1 MNINNMESTTLNNI
15 KGNKS
20 SPCVTVIIP
29 THKTSPERTIDPI
42 EVNKT
47 IKQVKDNLLLKYGKK
62 KGAELAGKLEEFE
75 KSIDYTHKAEGLG
88 LFVSAEISEIVQ
100 FPFPVIEKTIVGD
113 KFETR
118 DLVYLSAYLEDYLLL
133 SISMDE
139 TKLYR
144 GSGTELKDIR
154 NNDFPRKYIDDYEYE
169 KPSLGS
175 SYSPSLK
182 STEKDKSIITKE
194 RFERFL
200 HETDKLLSPYL
211 NNNHI
216 PLIIAGV
223 KQELG
228 YFQKEST
235 HTAQIAGKIVGNYTH
250 SSLTEFG
257 EMAFER
263 IIKHREKITQQEI
276 EKLSD
281 SIGKELAVTGIRSV
295 WKAAMEG
302 KGLLLMV
309 EKDFTKPGF
318 VKRDDNTN
326 LYLTPPVEN
335 HNIMGDAVETIMET
349 ILEKNGKIRMVDNG
363 TLTDHDQIA
372 LILRYQ

>member
-1 MNINNMESTTLNNI
+1 MNINNMKSTTLNNI

-29 THKTSPERTIDPI
+29 THKTSPERTTDPI

-75 KSIDYTHKAEGLG
+75 TSIDYTHNAEGLG
-88 LFVSAEISEIVQ
+88 LFVSAKISEIVQ

-154 NNDFPRKYIDDYEYE
+154 NNDFPRKYIDDYEYAR
-169 KPSLGS
+169 PSLGS
-175 SYSPSLK
+175 SYGPSLK

-200 HETDKLLSPYL
+200 HETDKLLSHYL

-235 HTAQIAGKIVGNYTH
+235 HTAQIAGQIVGNYTH

-257 EMAFER
+257 KMAFER

-302 KGLLLMV
+302 KGLLLIV

-363 TLTDHDQIA
+363 TLTDRDQIA

>member
-1 MNINNMESTTLNNI
+1 MNINNMKSTTLNNI

-29 THKTSPERTIDPI
+29 THKTSPERSIDPI

-75 KSIDYTHKAEGLG
+75 KSIDYTHNAEGLG

-118 DLVYLSAYLEDYLLL
+118 DLIYLSAYLEDYLLL

-144 GSGTELKDIR
+144 GSGTELKEIR

-169 KPSLGS
+169 RPSLGS
-175 SYSPSLK
+175 SYGPSLK

-194 RFERFL
+194 RVERFL

>member
-1 MNINNMESTTLNNI
+1 LNINNMKSTTLNNI

-29 THKTSPERTIDPI
+29 THKTFPERTIDPI

-62 KGAELAGKLEEFE
+62 GAELAGKLEEFE
-75 KSIDYTHKAEGLG
+75 KSIDYTHNAEGLG

-144 GSGTELKDIR
+144 GSGTELKEIR

-169 KPSLGS
+169 RPSLEHH
-175 SYSPSLK
+175 
-182 STEKDKSIITKE
+182 EKDKSIITEE

-211 NNNHI
+211 DNNHI

-235 HTAQIAGKIVGNYTH
+235 HTAQIADKIVGNYTH

-257 EMAFER
+257 KMAFER